1 MSTAPPA
8 FIGAAD
14 HGMDPARTDS
24 INTTSLNNA
33 IAAAQA
39 QGGGVVVIPPGTY
52 TITGTINI
60 AASGITLQGANQH
73 ATVLQF
79 NNGSSDCLV
88 VGRQPSSVYGVLIS
102 QMTLKGEGKT
112 GGDLLHASN
121 ISNMTVRDVTMSD
134 GYNGFYHETSNN
146 VLLNNVN
153 INLSQPGGSYGI
165 KWYSA
170 AEESTPSHVTTLDS
184 VIVNCNLTGAD
195 GMIIDGYCHT
205 LRVKCMGILRSNHG
219 LCIRNTQNSDS
230 YFPQFM
236 FCDDLEID
244 GVQTQALRIEAG
256 RQFHFNNSDFFN
268 NCSEGGSDTDC
279 VHITAD
285 GTASVTSALWFTSCR
300 IAAAQHRGI
309 YSEATNLTLAS
320 CYIGS
325 NSLAGAG
332 SYPGIELGGTSVGNR
347 FTGCLIGANFG
358 DVPSQSYGV
367 VAHPDVRRVSIIG
380 CDFAHCI
387 IGAIL
392 DNTDF
397 PGNIAWRGCFD
408 INGAPLP
415 DNMAILPRDP
425 SDPPEGALWE
435 NLRRADV
442 KVQIN
447 GTIRTISIS

>member
-79 NNGSSDCLV
+79 DNGSSDCLV
-88 VGRQPSSVYGVLIS
+88 VGGQPSSVYGVLIS

-134 GYNGFYHETSNN
+134 GYNGFYHEISNN

-285 GTASVTSALWFTSCR
+285 STASVTSALWFTSCR